1 MPNAMKWNSAAVLLT
16 SLLALAGC
24 VHQGRHRPSLGPAV
38 NLEPND
44 PRPVFSIA
52 VSDDAEAALIRQR
65 LGFEPLRIDG
75 QTLYFHDTPG
85 IREKLAEHGYT
96 PARQSPYSV
105 YQRIV
110 RVEKRGADQELAHFD
125 VTLINRESAYWV
137 VRGSIGALRA
147 LSAAGYRL
155 SQLGPD
161 EPRPR
166 QVRIYAPSLADV
178 QRINALFVDI
188 YSVTREGRE
197 GKDQR
202 GIIVTG
208 GAFDGQIDDLVK
220 EGFRVETVNAPKKGD
235 RP

>member
-1 MPNAMKWNSAAVLLT
+1 
-16 SLLALAGC
+16 
-24 VHQGRHRPSLGPAV
+24 V

-52 VSDDAEAALIRQR
+52 ISDDAEVALICQR
-65 LGFEPLRIDG
+65 LGIEPLRIDDHA
-75 QTLYFHDTPG
+75 LYFHDAPG
-85 IREKLAEHGYT
+85 VREKLAEYGYA
-96 PARQSPYSV
+96 PAKQNPYAV
-105 YQRIV
+105 YQRVV
-110 RVEKRGADQELAHFD
+110 RVEKRGSDQELAHFD
-125 VTLINRESAYWV
+125 VTLINRESDYWV
-137 VRGSIGALRA
+137 VRGAIGALRA
-147 LSAAGYRL
+147 LSAAGYRI
-155 SQLGPD
+155 SQLGPG

-208 GAFDGQIDDLVK
+208 GAFDGQIDDLIK
-220 EGFRVETVNAPKKGD
+220 DGFRVETINPPKKGD